1 MSNVMKLTLAV
12 VLALAAAGLN
22 AIWLS
27 AEKHPPTYVAAAA
40 DLPAGQVI
48 SLNMMAEVPIPGDP
62 EKLRATLIPWASRA
76 TILGIKATRPFIRG
90 DMFFQSDIKAPLELA
105 EFEVLG
111 PFKLISVGS
120 RFTQGNGKPEEA
132 GLDSSGNNITIAV
145 NANFDERTRRL
156 LQIFDPSRGANKDKA
171 VRIVAIQV
179 IPKEQQKN
187 SAVPDDKNVVF
198 QPISLDGITNIPR
211 VLLAGDVI
219 RFVIPAHSS
228 L

>member
-1 MSNVMKLTLAV
+1 MSNVMKLVLAV

-27 AEKHPPTYVAAAA
+27 AEKHPATYVAAAV
-40 DLPAGQVI
+40 DLPAGEVI
-48 SLNMMAEVPIPGDP
+48 TADAMTAVPVPGDAD
-62 EKLRATLIPWASRA
+62 KLKASLIPFDNKATLLGLKTSRA
-76 TILGIKATRPFIRG
+76 YNRG

-111 PFKLISVGS
+111 PFKLISVGA
-120 RFTQGNGKPEEA
+120 RFTQNNGKVEESQ
-132 GLDSSGNNITIAV
+132 LDSSGNNITIAV
-145 NANFDERTRRL
+145 NANFDERTRKL
-156 LQIFDPSRGANKDKA
+156 LQIVDPTRTAGKDKP

-179 IPKEQQKN
+179 VPKEEQKN
-187 SAVPDDKNVVF
+187 SPAPADKNVVF
-198 QPISLDGITNIPR
+198 QTISLDGITNVPR